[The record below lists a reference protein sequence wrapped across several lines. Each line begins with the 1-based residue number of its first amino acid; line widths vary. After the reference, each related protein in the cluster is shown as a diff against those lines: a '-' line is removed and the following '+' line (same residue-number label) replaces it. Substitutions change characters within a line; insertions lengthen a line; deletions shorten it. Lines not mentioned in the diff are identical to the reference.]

1 MRARVYAEP
10 LREEATSPNHS
21 RAAIVDHRFAAAVA
35 EAVADEAGATDSLVV
50 TRGAGAPIAVIARN
64 GVAEVLR
71 TSDDVTALLDAG
83 ADDQRIERAV
93 QALIGDALSIEHAVI
108 FGADGAAVG
117 VVAVSQRDHKL
128 ARGRARSA
136 LGRAAAAAGAWM
148 TSGDATRLPVQAL
161 VEAMSEPTLVDDDST
176 IVMANQAVAELFGVG
191 RPELAIGRTLG
202 HFLVAG
208 STVPLGG
215 HRCMR
220 LRRPDGASIWVA
232 LRELSLLVG
241 GRTCR
246 ATIFREVT
254 MDERFA
260 GGADRRRRSTPGW
273 NVGVTMLVERLL
285 AGLYPVLRQTAR
297 VTMDLHPGAA
307 IRGDQE
313 KVRHLLAVAILDVA
327 STLDPHHAPN
337 NELHVAAWDEGADVL
352 VDVVALG
359 RRHGELPPGAHALGL
374 STCRELAAA
383 AEGKVERVSSARDR
397 LSITLRL
404 PGAAR

>member
-1 MRARVYAEP
+1 VYAEP
-10 LREEATSPNHS
+10 LREEATSPNHA
-21 RAAIVDHRFAAAVA
+21 RATIVDHRFAAAVA
-35 EAVADEAGATDSLVV
+35 EAVADEAGASDSLVV
-50 TRGAGAPIAVIARN
+50 ARAAGTPIAVIARN
-64 GVAEVLR
+64 GVADVLT

-117 VVAVSQRDHKL
+117 VVAVSQREQKL
-128 ARGRARSA
+128 ARRRARTA

-148 TSGDATRLPVQAL
+148 TSADATRLPVQAL
-161 VEAMSEPTLVDDDST
+161 VEAMSEPTLVDDDGT

-220 LRRPDGASIWVA
+220 VRRPDGASIWVA

-241 GRTCR
+241 GRACR
-246 ATIFREVT
+246 ATIFREVS
-254 MDERFA
+254 MDSHGEK
-260 GGADRRRRSTPGW
+260 GW
-273 NVGVTMLVERLL
+273 NVGVTMVVERLL

-307 IRGDQE
+307 IRGDQD
-313 KVRHLLAVAILDVA
+313 KVRHLLAVAILDIA

-359 RRHGELPPGAHALGL
+359 KRNGELPPGARALGL
-374 STCRELAAA
+374 ATCRELAAA
-383 AEGKVERVSSARDR
+383 AEGRVDRVSSTRDR